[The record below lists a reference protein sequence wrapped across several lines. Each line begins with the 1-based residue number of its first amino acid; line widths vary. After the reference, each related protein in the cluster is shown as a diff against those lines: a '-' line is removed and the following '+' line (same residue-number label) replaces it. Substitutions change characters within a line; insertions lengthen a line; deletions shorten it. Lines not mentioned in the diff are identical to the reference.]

1 MKRLWAQVA
10 SFDRPARLLMV
21 NQFAINLGFYML
33 MPYLADHLAHGLG
46 LAAWAVGLV
55 LGVRNFS
62 QQGMFLVGGTLA
74 DRYGCKPMIL
84 TGCALRAVAFGLL
97 AVAGSLPAL
106 VAASALTGLA
116 GALFNPAVR
125 AYLAADAGQER
136 RVAAF
141 AAFNVFYQAGIL
153 VGPLAGL
160 ALLAWDFSAVCTAAA
175 LIFGTLAVLQ
185 SRALP
190 ARPPADRGSEPAGCR
205 SDPAGRGSDPA
216 GRGSDPAGCRSDPA
230 GRGSDPADCGSDASG
245 RGSEPVRCGSG
256 PADRGREPAASDSQ
270 PLDRDS
276 QPAGCD
282 SRPVGRGSEPAGRG
296 SEPAG
301 RDSEPAGRD
310 GRPAWRAVAADW
322 RSVVANRPFLLFAAA
337 MSGSYVLSFQVYLA
351 LPLYARALF
360 GDHTGPVTGAVF
372 AASALAA
379 LAGQLKLTAWA
390 QRTLTGPQ
398 AVACGLAVM
407 GAAFLPLL
415 PRSPG
420 APAGAVAL
428 TLCAVLLASGGA
440 LLYPFEMDTV
450 VRLSG
455 DRLVATYYGA
465 YSTASGIAVSLG
477 NLAVGALFDTGVRWL
492 PWAVLTATG
501 LGCAALVARLHQ
513 AGHLRATPAP
523 ATG

>member
-1 MKRLWAQVA
+1 MKRLWVQVA

-84 TGCALRAVAFGLL
+84 AGCALRAVAFGLL

-125 AYLAADAGQER
+125 AYLAADAGEER

-175 LIFGTLAVLQ
+175 LIFGALAVLQ

-190 ARPPADRGSEPAGCR
+190 ARPPA
-205 SDPAGRGSDPA
+205 
-216 GRGSDPAGCRSDPA
+216 
-230 GRGSDPADCGSDASG
+230 
-245 RGSEPVRCGSG
+245 
-256 PADRGREPAASDSQ
+256 
-270 PLDRDS
+270 
-276 QPAGCD
+276 
-282 SRPVGRGSEPAGRG
+282 
-296 SEPAG
+296 
-301 RDSEPAGRD
+301 GRD
-310 GRPAWRAVAADW
+310 GEPAWRAVAADW
-322 RSVVANRPFLLFAAA
+322 RSVAANRPFLLFAAA

-360 GDHTGPVTGAVF
+360 GERTGPVTGAVF

-428 TLCAVLLASGGA
+428 TLCAVLLACGGA

-465 YSTASGIAVSLG
+465 YNTASGIAVSLG

-492 PWAVLTATG
+492 PWAVLAATG

-513 AGHLRATPAP
+513 SGHLRARPVT

>member
-1 MKRLWAQVA
+1 MKRLRVHVT
-10 SFDRPARLLMV
+10 SFDRPSRLLMV

-55 LGVRNFS
+55 LGVRNLT

-84 TGCALRAVAFGLL
+84 TGCALRSVAFVLL
-97 AVAGSLPAL
+97 AVADSLSAL

-125 AYLAADAGQER
+125 AYLAADAGEER

-160 ALLAWDFSAVCTAAA
+160 ALLAWDFSAVCTVAA
-175 LIFGTLAVLQ
+175 LIFGALSVLQ
-185 SRALP
+185 ARALP
-190 ARPPADRGSEPAGCR
+190 ARPPA
-205 SDPAGRGSDPA
+205 GRGA
-216 GRGSDPAGCRSDPA
+216 
-230 GRGSDPADCGSDASG
+230 
-245 RGSEPVRCGSG
+245 E
-256 PADRGREPAASDSQ
+256 
-270 PLDRDS
+270 
-276 QPAGCD
+276 
-282 SRPVGRGSEPAGRG
+282 
-296 SEPAG
+296 
-301 RDSEPAGRD
+301 
-310 GRPAWRAVAADW
+310 PAWRAVAADW
-322 RSVVANRPFLLFAAA
+322 RTVAANRPFVLFAAA
-337 MSGSYVLSFQVYLA
+337 MSGSYVLAFQVYLA
-351 LPLYARALF
+351 LPLQARALF
-360 GDHTGPVTGAVF
+360 GRHTAVVTGAVF

-379 LAGQLKLTAWA
+379 LAGQLRLTAWA
-390 QRTLTGPQ
+390 QRTLSGPQ
-398 AVACGLAVM
+398 AVAYGLMLM

-415 PRSPG
+415 PRVPG
-420 APAGAVAL
+420 AAAGAGAL
-428 TLCAVLLASGGA
+428 TVCAVLLAGGGA

-492 PWAVLTATG
+492 PWAALAATG
-501 LGCAALVARLHQ
+501 LGCAGLVVRLHR
-513 AGHLRATPAP
+513 AGHLGASAVPVP
-523 ATG
+523 G

>member
-1 MKRLWAQVA
+1 MKRLWAQVG

-62 QQGMFLVGGTLA
+62 QQGMFLLGGTLA

-190 ARPPADRGSEPAGCR
+190 ARPPADRGTE
-205 SDPAGRGSDPA
+205 PAGRGSDPA
-216 GRGSDPAGCRSDPA
+216 GRGSDAS
-230 GRGSDPADCGSDASG
+230 GRGSDASG
-245 RGSEPVRCGSG
+245 RGSELVRCGSG
-256 PADRGREPAASDSQ
+256 PADHDSQ
-270 PLDRDS
+270 PAGCDSHPLDHDSQPAGCDSHPLDHDSQPAGCDSHPLDQDS

-282 SRPVGRGSEPAGRG
+282 SRPADRG

-301 RDSEPAGRD
+301 RDSEPVGHD

-360 GDHTGPVTGAVF
+360 GDRTGPVTGAVF

-492 PWAVLTATG
+492 PWAVLAATG

-513 AGHLRATPAP
+513 AGHLRASPAP
-523 ATG
+523 VTG

>member
-1 MKRLWAQVA
+1 MRRLWDRTAA
-10 SFDRPARLLMV
+10 FDRPARLLMV

-84 TGCALRAVAFGLL
+84 TGCALRSVAFGLL

-125 AYLAADAGQER
+125 AYLAADAGEER

-153 VGPLAGL
+153 IGPLAGL

-175 LIFGTLAVLQ
+175 LIFGALAVLQ

-190 ARPPADRGSEPAGCR
+190 ARPPA
-205 SDPAGRGSDPA
+205 GRGA
-216 GRGSDPAGCRSDPA
+216 G
-230 GRGSDPADCGSDASG
+230 
-245 RGSEPVRCGSG
+245 
-256 PADRGREPAASDSQ
+256 
-270 PLDRDS
+270 
-276 QPAGCD
+276 
-282 SRPVGRGSEPAGRG
+282 
-296 SEPAG
+296 
-301 RDSEPAGRD
+301 
-310 GRPAWRAVAADW
+310 PAWRAVAADW
-322 RSVVANRPFLLFAAA
+322 RTLAANRAFLLFAAA
-337 MSGSYVLSFQVYLA
+337 MSGSYVLAFQVYLA
-351 LPLYARALF
+351 LPLHARELF
-360 GDHTGPVTGAVF
+360 GRHTGPVTAAVF

-390 QRTLTGPQ
+390 QRTLSGPQ
-398 AVACGLAVM
+398 AVACGLVVM

-415 PRSPG
+415 PRTRG
-420 APAGAVAL
+420 ALAGAAAL
-428 TLCAVLLASGGA
+428 TLCAVLLAWGGA

-465 YSTASGIAVSLG
+465 YNTASGIAVSLG

-492 PWAVLTATG
+492 PWAVLAATG
-501 LGCAALVARLHQ
+501 LGCAGLVTGLHRAGRLGARPVPVP
-513 AGHLRATPAP
+513 G
-523 ATG
+523 